1 MVFVASFILALKF
14 TFLDILNLGV
24 KIKPS
29 VSVTFFSISLAC
41 VLRAV
46 LASRIVMS
54 RIILSTSVAFLF
66 RAAWEPDK

>member
-29 VSVTFFSISLAC
+29 VSVIFFSISLAC

-46 LASRIVMS
+46 LASRLVMS

>member
-1 MVFVASFILALKF
+1 MAFVASFILALKF

-29 VSVTFFSISLAC
+29 VSVIFFSVSLAC

-46 LASRIVMS
+46 LASRVVMS
-54 RIILSTSVAFLF
+54 RIILSTSVAFVF